1 MEEKVK
7 DRSNYLKLLRET
19 IEELNGLPDY
29 CMREIN
35 KIDLNSDLYS
45 EVDNLKTK
53 IPEDYLKNI
62 KRRAQTIDESK
73 ETIILSEEF

>member
-1 MEEKVK
+1 
-7 DRSNYLKLLRET
+7 
-19 IEELNGLPDY
+19 
-29 CMREIN
+29 MREIN